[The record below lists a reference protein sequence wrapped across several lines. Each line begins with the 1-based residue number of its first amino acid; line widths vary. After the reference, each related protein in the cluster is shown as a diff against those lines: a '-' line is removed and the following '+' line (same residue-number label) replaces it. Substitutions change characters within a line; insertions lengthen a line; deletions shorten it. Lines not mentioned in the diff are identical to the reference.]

1 MKVNVIRKHL
11 HATVDGKIAS
21 LGLGEQEVSDKL
33 GANLVKSGYA
43 LNVEAKPAAKTTAKK

>member
-11 HATVDGKIAS
+11 HATVDGKIAN
-21 LGLGEQEVSDKL
+21 LDLGEQEVSDKL

-43 LNVEAKPAAKTTAKK
+43 LSVEAKTAAKTTAKK

>member
-11 HATVDGKIAS
+11 HATVDGKIVS
-21 LGLGEQEVSDKL
+21 LELGEQEVSDKL

-43 LNVEAKPAAKTTAKK
+43 LNVEVKAPTKTTAKK